1 MRIIG
6 RLPDPRMQITVFEND
21 GRFPVQF
28 ELGGV
33 TQVYRFRKGE
43 GLQHFG
49 HVESLVDES
58 FRTGVMEQ
66 FHAMHRIH
74 AAVNARLGDSAADDP
89 HGDLPDII

>member
-49 HVESLVDES
+49 HVQSLVDAR
-58 FRTGVMEQ
+58 FRTAVLEQ
-66 FHAMHRIH
+66 FHAMHGIH
-74 AAVNARLGDSAADDP
+74 AAVVGRLADGASDAP
-89 HGDLPDII
+89 HDDLPEIL